1 MRARAFADL
10 VVAAPDHERAAVD
23 EGVGDLVP
31 GALVDFRHGRAG
43 DPHLRGAL
51 LVRSSFVVH
60 DPQGFVL
67 LHEQNDGRDASGV
80 QLGSGSEDVHER
92 LGTDASAT
100 AGSRHEGGSLK
111 GRVIDICR

>member
-43 DPHLRGAL
+43 DPHLRGTL

-80 QLGSGSEDVHER
+80 RLGSGR
-92 LGTDASAT
+92 LH
-100 AGSRHEGGSLK
+100 AGVVEGILWHEGGSLK